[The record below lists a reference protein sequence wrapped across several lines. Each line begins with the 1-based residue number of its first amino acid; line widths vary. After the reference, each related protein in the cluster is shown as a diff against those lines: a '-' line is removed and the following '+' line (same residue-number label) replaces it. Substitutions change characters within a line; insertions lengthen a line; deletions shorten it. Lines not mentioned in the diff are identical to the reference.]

1 MKRIII
7 AESEKEDIMKQ
18 HNELK
23 PLETRH
29 VLDMNITS
37 LDLIRYKNYGVK
49 PYYFNSDE
57 NSPDFGLVEFT
68 KPLSRNNSFGWDKK
82 PKHVYLLT
90 PEEFDKVNRL
100 AENTREMIALS
111 KQKISLLK
119 DLIKGSMYELTKD
132 K

>member
-7 AESEKEDIMKQ
+7 TESEKEDIMKQ